1 MRFDSHS
8 GGRHVMLATSGT
20 CRSGQFFDSIGFLR
34 VMALLLAVLLIG
46 GGCTTTRDFSTI
58 SALESRDEGI
68 EIVLMPLDV
77 ELSVLTMGGMLEP
90 RADWTRD
97 AKQYILTALE
107 TEQLARGSRM
117 LRYEES
123 DTNDPSVE
131 RLVELE
137 RLHGAVGLAIQ
148 KHQYEGMKLPTKN
161 GALDWTL
168 GPEVTT
174 LAQKYDADY
183 ALFIRIRDSYS
194 SAGRVLVRLA
204 AAAFGVYMQ
213 GGEQYGFAS
222 LVDLRSGDIVWFNRL
237 ISVVGDL
244 RTEEPAAK
252 TVSLLLEGLP
262 Q

>member
-1 MRFDSHS
+1 
-8 GGRHVMLATSGT
+8 MLATSGT
-20 CRSGQFFDSIGFLR
+20 CRSGQFFGSIGFLR
-34 VMALLLAVLLIG
+34 AIALLVTMLLIG
-46 GGCTTTRDFSTI
+46 GGCTTTKDFSTI
-58 SALESRDEGI
+58 SALESQDEGI
-68 EIVLMPLDV
+68 EIVVMPLDV

-97 AKQYILTALE
+97 AKQHILTALE
-107 TEQLARGSRM
+107 MEQQTRGSRM
-117 LRYEES
+117 LRYEQPDS
-123 DTNDPSVE
+123 NDPRAE

-168 GPEVTT
+168 GPEVIT
-174 LAQKYDADY
+174 LGEKYDADY
-183 ALFIRIRDSYS
+183 ALFIRIRNSYS
-194 SAGRVLVRLA
+194 SAGRMLARLA
-204 AAAFGVYMQ
+204 AAALGVYMQ

-262 Q
+262 E